1 MSLRRFVR
9 QLKPIQENKVN
20 YVDAVQ
26 NLMEAAKGINIEVLR
41 KLKDGRP
48 RGDILLDVINN
59 QTKVET
65 TKGNRTISWLSQI
78 DKTAMERGDFESPLN
93 NPRKKPYK
101 K

>member
-20 YVDAVQ
+20 YVYAVQ

-65 TKGNRTISWLSQI
+65 TKGNRTISW
-78 DKTAMERGDFESPLN
+78 
-93 NPRKKPYK
+93 
-101 K
+101 